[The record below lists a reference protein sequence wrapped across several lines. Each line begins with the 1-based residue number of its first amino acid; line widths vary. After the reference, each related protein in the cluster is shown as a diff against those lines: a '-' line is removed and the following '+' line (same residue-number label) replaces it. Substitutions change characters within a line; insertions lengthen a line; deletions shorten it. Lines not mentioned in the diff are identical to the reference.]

1 MKEAIDIRERD
12 ADTVRR
18 VLSSTLPNLARVLIF
33 GSRAN
38 WSAKNYSDLDI
49 AVDAGR
55 KLKISELAAIEDAF
69 TESDLPFRVDVVDL
83 NSISDDFAESI
94 LKESKNFSYETSDDW
109 QYRRLGDI
117 LDLKRGY
124 DLPKQDRRRGD
135 VPIISSSGEVGF
147 HDTAMAA
154 APGVIT
160 GRYGTIGQ
168 VFYVNRSY
176 WPLNTA
182 LYVRDFKGNEP
193 KFIYYLLKTLNW
205 AQFNDKSGVPGVNRN
220 HVHEI
225 SVKIPQLPIQ
235 RRIARTLG
243 SLDDKIELNRR
254 MNETLEA
261 MAQAT
266 FRDWFVDFGPTR
278 RKLEGATDPLTIMGG
293 LVQETE
299 RAQALAGLFPAAL
312 GDDGLPEG
320 WKEATVSTVCS
331 SAENG
336 GTPKRSEPAYWDGGT
351 VPWLTSGEV
360 RSPIILDAETKIT
373 ELGLRSSSAK
383 LWPINTTV
391 IAMYG
396 ATAGQTCILASPV
409 STNQACCG
417 LLPKAGC
424 ELFLYHTMR
433 EHMSK
438 LANLAVGAAQQNL
451 SQRTIANFEITKP
464 SLEAMTCFGE
474 TTKPFLERRVAAE
487 RESRTLA
494 ATRDLLLPKLMS
506 GEIRLS
512 EAEDLLEAAQ

>member
-1 MKEAIDIRERD
+1 MTEFKDCRLEDC
-12 ADTVRR
+12 
-18 VLSSTLPNLARVLIF
+18 LAVLIDYR
-33 GSRAN
+33 GKSPKKSTSGIPVI
-38 WSAKNYSDLDI
+38 SAKVVKD
-49 AVDAGR
+49 GR
-55 KLKISELAAIEDAF
+55 ILSPIEQTIDTAYYV
-69 TESDLPFRVDVVDL
+69 EWMRRGNPRVGDVVL
-83 NSISDDFAESI
+83 TTEGP
-94 LKESKNFSYETSDDW
+94 L
-109 QYRRLGDI
+109 
-117 LDLKRGY
+117 
-124 DLPKQDRRRGD
+124 
-135 VPIISSSGEVGF
+135 GEVAQL
-147 HDTAMAA
+147 DSETAKYALGQRIVVLRGKEDVLDNTFLKFLLMSPSGQERLKAFA
-154 APGVIT
+154 T
-160 GRYGTIGQ
+160 GTTVEGISQKALRQ
-168 VFYVNRSY
+168 VSLSV
-176 WPLNTA
+176 
-182 LYVRDFKGNEP
+182 P
-193 KFIYYLLKTLNW
+193 KIETQK
-205 AQFNDKSGVPGVNRN
+205 
-220 HVHEI
+220 H
-225 SVKIPQLPIQ
+225 
-235 RRIARTLG
+235 IANLLG

-261 MAQAT
+261 MAQAI

-278 RKLEGATDPLTIMGG
+278 RKLEGVTDPLTIMGG
-293 LVQETE
+293 LVQDAE
-299 RAQALAGLFPAAL
+299 RAQALADLFPAAL

-320 WKEATVSTVCS
+320 WRTTTVSTVCS

-383 LWPINTTV
+383 LWPMNTTV

-424 ELFLYHTMR
+424 DLFLYHTMR

-487 RESRTLA
+487 RENRTLA

-506 GEIRLS
+506 GKIRLS
-512 EAEDLLEAAQ
+512 EAEDLMEAAQ